1 VETLNLVLPSAGF
14 SFQPNPCSYLSLS
27 IQANLRSILTS
38 LEGVSGLGG
47 RIKSSVTIMIESSP
61 AFVVSNLL
69 LSCGNS
75 NKFFKNKPLNISLTV
90 FPAVVYVAIPDNT
103 PPFIV
108 AVINFLRVFF
118 QRPMTRNFVVAT
130 TFVKFFITAWSHPN
144 LVPVNL
150 IKNLTRGTST
160 TYIISSY
167 YEASCSAP
175 SIDNI

>member
-1 VETLNLVLPSAGF
+1 VL
-14 SFQPNPCSYLSLS
+14 
-27 IQANLRSILTS
+27 
-38 LEGVSGLGG
+38 GLGG

-108 AVINFLRVFF
+108 AVIN
-118 QRPMTRNFVVAT
+118 
-130 TFVKFFITAWSHPN
+130 
-144 LVPVNL
+144 L